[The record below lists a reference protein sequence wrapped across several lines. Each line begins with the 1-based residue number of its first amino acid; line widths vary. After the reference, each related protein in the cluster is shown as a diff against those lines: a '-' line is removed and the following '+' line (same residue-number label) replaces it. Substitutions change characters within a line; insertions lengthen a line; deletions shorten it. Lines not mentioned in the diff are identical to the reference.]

1 MLNEEFLQVNN
12 KFQDKNNNIFIE
24 DIATSSSFEAKN
36 YGREVFQNGVEHPI
50 PIDAEVNGVIPAWIT
65 GTLLRVGP
73 GEFKWGDGSYNH
85 WFRGHAILLRFFVQ
99 NGEVEFSS
107 KFLESSIYSR
117 AHVKDDNYLQEKKD
131 LPDPCK
137 NIFKRFASYFFAPHD
152 NCNVNILDIN
162 GNIFATADS
171 TKLWRISEETLDT
184 ISSVDVA
191 KILPGTHGC
200 YLSVNVIY
208 SSNQTSNLS
217 LTKPFL

>member
-1 MLNEEFLQVNN
+1 MENENRAEIMLSEDFLQVNK
-12 KFQDKNNNIFIE
+12 KFQDGNNNILIE
-24 DIATSSSFEAKN
+24 DIDMSSSIEAKN
-36 YGREVFQNGVEHPI
+36 YGREVFQNGVEHP
-50 PIDAEVNGVIPAWIT
+50 AAVAAKVNGVIPAWIT

-107 KFLESSIYSR
+107 KFLKSSIYSK
-117 AHVKDDNYLQEKKD
+117 AHARDDTHTHLHEKND

-137 NIFKRFASYFFAPHD
+137 NIFKRFASYFYGPHD
-152 NCNVNILDIN
+152 NCNVNILDIK

-184 ISSVDVA
+184 INSVDVA
-191 KILPGTHGC
+191 KILPGTVAIL
-200 YLSVNVIY
+200 LS
-208 SSNQTSNLS
+208 
-217 LTKPFL
+217 